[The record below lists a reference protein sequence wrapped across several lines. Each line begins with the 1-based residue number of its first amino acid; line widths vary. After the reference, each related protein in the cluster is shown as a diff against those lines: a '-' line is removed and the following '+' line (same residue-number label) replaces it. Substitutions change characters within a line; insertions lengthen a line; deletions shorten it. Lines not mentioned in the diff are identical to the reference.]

1 MTIKTKPTI
10 KKGAKM
16 DPIHVDFKI
25 DNDDALVKA
34 INEKCEAE
42 NTNPSDVCLALI
54 KQWVLVK

>member
-1 MTIKTKPTI
+1 MNLKTND
-10 KKGAKM
+10 KGAGM

-25 DNDDALVKA
+25 DNDDALIKA
-34 INEKCEAE
+34 ITEKCDAE